1 MTKALILFFSL
12 ILTTSVFA
20 EVTVKN
26 LKFKTVG
33 DKGVLK
39 INYDG
44 NLVDYPELKI
54 NQNSVY
60 ILIPNAKVKKT
71 INKEVK
77 FTSSG
82 KNTKLNASQL
92 STKVARVKVIVPF
105 TITKVKEKVT
115 LTLRDNQ
122 IELSFPKLAAQTAY
136 LNTGKKSTIAKVN
149 RKNNPKS
156 QVAKDLLNEDYL
168 NSLMKSSAS
177 KKAQVK
183 PSILA
188 RRTKTDK
195 TKKSNEDKV
204 KTTLSST
211 KSTPKKTLATGGKSS
226 FSLIEYGG
234 KFVAFL
240 GVVLLL
246 FYGVITL
253 MKKGFIKKGK
263 LGFLNKTEQVSVL
276 SQTYIAP
283 KKSLMLIRAHNQVF
297 LVSNTDSGIH
307 PISEITDVAGLL
319 KDGEKIIAG
328 NNFDDSMNAAD
339 EDSNLT
345 EKITLKDDI
354 TKSNKQSS
362 LSEFIGVKDKVKF
375 SDQLKKKVKD
385 LKPLQ

>member
-12 ILTTSVFA
+12 ILTTSAFA
-20 EVTVKN
+20 GVTVKN

-33 DKGVLK
+33 NKGVLK

-44 NLVDYPELKI
+44 NLIDYPELKI

-60 ILIPNAKVKKT
+60 ILIPNAKVKKV
-71 INKEVK
+71 INKKVK
-77 FTSSG
+77 FASNG
-82 KNTKLNASQL
+82 RNTQLNASQL
-92 STKVARVKVIVPF
+92 STNTARIKVVVPF
-105 TITKVKEKVT
+105 TINKVKEKVS

-122 IELSFPKLAAQTAY
+122 IELSFPKLAVEAAY
-136 LNTGKKSTIAKVN
+136 LGPKKRKSVAKKSVAQK
-149 RKNNPKS
+149 RDGPKG

-168 NSLMKSSAS
+168 NSLMKKNIALKS
-177 KKAQVK
+177 KKK

-188 RRTKTDK
+188 RRTKV
-195 TKKSNEDKV
+195 KKAGATQKDEV
-204 KTTLSST
+204 KTTLAA
-211 KSTPKKTLATGGKSS
+211 PKKALVSGGKSS
-226 FSLIEYGG
+226 FSLVEYGG

-246 FYGVITL
+246 FWGFITL

-263 LGFLNKTEQVSVL
+263 LGFLNKTEQVSIL

-328 NNFDDSMNAAD
+328 NNFDDSLGTAD
-339 EDSNLT
+339 GDSSLA

-362 LSEFIGVKDKVKF
+362 LSAFIGVKDKVKF

>member
-12 ILTTSVFA
+12 ILSTSVFA
-20 EVTVKN
+20 DITVKN

-33 DKGVLK
+33 NKGVLK

-44 NLVDYPELKI
+44 NLIDYPELKI

-60 ILIPNAKVKKT
+60 ILIPNAKVKRV
-71 INKEVK
+71 INKKVK
-77 FTSSG
+77 FASNG

-92 STKVARVKVIVPF
+92 TTKKARIKVVVPF
-105 TITKVKEKVT
+105 SINKVKEKVS

-122 IELSFPKLAAQTAY
+122 IELSFPKLAVEAAY
-136 LNTGKKSTIAKVN
+136 LNTVKSKSIAKKKSS
-149 RKNNPKS
+149 PKS
-156 QVAKDLLNEDYL
+156 QIAKDLLNEDYL
-168 NSLMKSSAS
+168 NSLV
-177 KKAQVK
+177 KKRSNKYSNKK
-183 PSILA
+183 PTALA
-188 RRTKTDK
+188 RKVKTTKD
-195 TKKSNEDKV
+195 EV
-204 KTTLSST
+204 KTTLSSVAT
-211 KSTPKKTLATGGKSS
+211 APKKALVSGGKSS
-226 FSLIEYGG
+226 FSLVKYGG

-240 GVVLLL
+240 VVVLLL
-246 FYGVITL
+246 FWGVITL

-297 LVSNTDSGIH
+297 LVSNTDAGIH

-328 NNFDDSMNAAD
+328 NNFDDSLGTAD
-339 EDSNLT
+339 GDSKLT
-345 EKITLKDDI
+345 ERITLKDDI

-375 SDQLKKKVKD
+375 SDQLKKKVKG